1 MANKTIQI
9 KSREKLLTHISLEL
23 SMDIDRTKERA
34 VRDAFNKLSD
44 EIQDKFEI
52 TDAFDLGRTME
63 KAKAVSEP
71 TPIKQI
77 IDKKKPKAKK
87 LSPSPK
93 KAETVEKAKA

>member
-9 KSREKLLTHISLEL
+9 KTDALTSIISL
-23 SMDIDRTKERA
+23 DFRIIVDRKAERA
-34 VRDAFNKLSD
+34 VREAIDKMIDDISD
-44 EIQDKFEI
+44 RFEVLDKFEI
-52 TDAFDLGRTME
+52 GRTKE
-63 KAKAVSEP
+63 KAKEISEP

-87 LSPSPK
+87 LAPAPK